1 MANYRAVATGNWSAG
16 ATWGGGAV
24 PPDAAGHNIYSNGF
38 TITIDQSVDVALITN
53 AAITATFVGGGT
65 SAAAG
70 GGFAVASGSYTINA
84 STLAGATTLAAS
96 LLTSNSTGIV
106 TINATTIS
114 DYATTVGGT
123 VINNST
129 GEVIISGVTSMNTGR
144 VELRNVV
151 GGTLRLNSCVISG
164 GSSDNNT
171 YRVRN
176 YAGGSI
182 YITGSTINTS
192 VANFTSYTIYN
203 VTSGNIYINSSTIT
217 SGTLSECIR
226 NASSG
231 TISITGSTLTPV
243 STTVL
248 NNVSTGS
255 IIISSS
261 TLNAV
266 NGVNCVVSTSS
277 APRISGS
284 LISSANGTLPVY
296 CSRMWLETP
305 PLVSYIQH
313 ALDGVNA
320 LSYVRFYTADNNLAQ
335 ANPTDVR
342 NGVSYASGALTGRL
356 TVPAEGSVS
365 LNVTV
370 GPLMPFTATRS
381 STTAT
386 ATLAYNYP
394 YTSGDK
400 IVVTG
405 ASNAEWNGTYTIA
418 SVSSGTSITFIVPVT
433 YSSTAGTGAQMQT
446 VGTGIVTA
454 ADVNTAV
461 NSAVTSATTSII
473 NPNVTSSINSAVPT
487 AVSTSMDAQ
496 WNKQT
501 STLTTS
507 GSIGERLA
515 NASTVAVTGQQIT
528 NALG

>member
-24 PPDAAGHNIYSNGF
+24 PPDAAGHSIYSNGF
-38 TITIDQSVDVALITN
+38 TVTIDQSVDVALISI
-53 AAITATFVGGGT
+53 AATTASFVGGGT
-65 SAAAG
+65 SAASG
-70 GGFAVASGSYTINA
+70 GGFVVASGSYTINA
-84 STLAGATTLAAS
+84 SFLQGSNTLSAS

-114 DYATTVGGT
+114 DYGGAASGT
-123 VINNST
+123 IINNST
-129 GEVIISGVTSMNTGR
+129 GEVVISGVTSMNTGR

-151 GGTLRLNSCVISG
+151 GGILRLNSCVISG
-164 GSSDNNT
+164 GSTDNNT

-176 YAGGSI
+176 YAGGSV

-192 VANFTSYTIYN
+192 VAGSSSYTILN

-217 SGTLSECIR
+217 SGTVSECIR
-226 NASSG
+226 NASFG

-255 IIISSS
+255 VIISSS
-261 TLNAV
+261 TLTAV

-313 ALDGVNA
+313 ALDGINA
-320 LSYVRFYTADNNLAQ
+320 GSYVRFYTADNSLTQ

-342 NGVSYASGALTGRL
+342 TGVSYASGALTGTL

-386 ATLAYNYP
+386 ATLAYSYP
-394 YTSGDK
+394 YTAGDK

-418 SVSSGTSITFIVPVT
+418 SVISGTSITFNVPST

-446 VGTGIVTA
+446 VGKAILTA
-454 ADVNTAV
+454 
-461 NSAVTSATTSII
+461 SAIWDTL
-473 NPNVTSSINSAVPT
+473 TSS
-487 AVSTSMDAQ
+487 
-496 WNKQT
+496 
-501 STLTTS
+501 LTTAN
-507 GSIGERLA
+507 SIGERLA
-515 NASTVAVTGQQIT
+515 NTSTVATTGQQLQNI
-528 NALG
+528 LG